1 VFEERL
7 ARAANILPAF
17 RPLKS
22 LWGSGFAP
30 LAFARS
36 ASPTFWLA
44 YARQNVAGRDR
55 YVQYELQEGKAFAAR
70 PGLRPSGADIQF
82 PRNMKI
88 EDEYSMM
95 NIGR

>member
-1 VFEERL
+1 
-7 ARAANILPAF
+7 
-17 RPLKS
+17 
-22 LWGSGFAP
+22 
-30 LAFARS
+30 
-36 ASPTFWLA
+36 
-44 YARQNVAGRDR
+44 
-55 YVQYELQEGKAFAAR
+55 VQYELQEGKAFAAR

>member
-1 VFEERL
+1 MATPRPPGVRRASVFEERL

-22 LWGSGFAP
+22 LWGSGFTP

-36 ASPTFWLA
+36 ASPTFWLS

-55 YVQYELQEGKAFAAR
+55 YVQYELQYLGLLQHAR
-70 PGLRPSGADIQF
+70 ASGRRAQSV
-82 PRNMKI
+82 N
-88 EDEYSMM
+88 
-95 NIGR
+95 